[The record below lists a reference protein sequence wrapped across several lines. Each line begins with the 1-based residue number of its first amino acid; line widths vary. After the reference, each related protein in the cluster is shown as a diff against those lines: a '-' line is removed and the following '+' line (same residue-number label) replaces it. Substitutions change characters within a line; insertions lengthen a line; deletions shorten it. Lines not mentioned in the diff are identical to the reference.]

1 MKTGRANQKTVE
13 VVLEGELVELVVF
26 VKLGVAVVVLVVV
39 VDAEVVSPGFFRSG
53 DSCHFEVV
61 RVMMRA
67 TIEIGLFTSLKRI
80 LGLYCL

>member
-26 VKLGVAVVVLVVV
+26 VELGVAVVVLVVV
-39 VDAEVVSPGFFRSG
+39 VDAEVVSPVFFRSG
-53 DSCHFEVV
+53 DCCQFEVV
-61 RVMMRA
+61 RVMMRT
-67 TIEIGLFTSLKRI
+67 TIEIGLFTSFKRI

>member
-26 VKLGVAVVVLVVV
+26 VELGVAVVVLVVV
-39 VDAEVVSPGFFRSG
+39 VDAEVVSPGFFRLG

-67 TIEIGLFTSLKRI
+67 TI
-80 LGLYCL
+80 

>member
-26 VKLGVAVVVLVVV
+26 VELGVAVVVLVVV

-53 DSCHFEVV
+53 DCCHFEVV

-67 TIEIGLFTSLKRI
+67 TIEIGLLTSFKRI